1 MADKMIGK
9 LTIDISDI
17 EKKLDQVNKALA
29 KVGAGVKVD
38 LSKDIGKEVKA
49 QLDGVLKEIQGYE
62 AKMNAAVDKA
72 INNATERTTQRA
84 NTKDLTDAIRLWREY
99 YNVMAQ
105 AETALRGNNRGRF
118 DELRQEAEAIRQRAA
133 ELRAEKDVW
142 EQTAAARRRYETAYS
157 NTVNKERQ
165 RNEIESAKAVAYEVN
180 ETAKAKAAEEKQ
192 TEAVARATQKEI
204 VERQKLVEMYRQMF
218 DEIDRKNAV
227 EMDKKNAEAYKQEQ
241 EAIKKLIT
249 LYDEYFKYQ
258 EKSAKA
264 NNADNQ
270 SMYNNL
276 ASGKYKEIQ
285 ELLRQYPALSASIQQ
300 AAKSSEQFNAA
311 QTRLNDTLNNER
323 YKQAKDDTEKY
334 SQALVNLYN
343 EQTKLNNS
351 IASGRIVEGSEEYE
365 KATERINHL
374 RDVAETAGDKLSEA
388 GRKSAEGTSQVVAAM
403 DSLAQSEAR
412 IHDAD
417 MSSVTTEI
425 EKATQAFVKLLEAQA
440 NLDKTAM
447 TKGKSSKEYAEA
459 AYAVDKA
466 SEAFLKYSDDAQ
478 KAAIASEDAKRAV
491 VGLDNVLSQT
501 SGQQYQTNLLKQAE
515 DAYKKLTQAISDY
528 QKASRAKD
536 QDGMR
541 TSQDQINSQ
550 MQMLNAL
557 EQEIQKLSQDSE
569 IRRAIADLISRARIE
584 QNAFNN
590 GVGIGTTQTN
600 DLQSAVNGLV
610 TRYLSL
616 LAVIRMIKNVMGEMI
631 EYVSEYSD
639 KMNEIRI
646 ITGKTEEEAERLGE
660 TYRDLAESMSVSSLD
675 MADAAIYFTR
685 QGLGATEIEQRLKST
700 TRYAKTANIEFERA
714 AELITAV
721 VNSMGLVE
729 QEAEDGR
736 KAADRVADVF
746 LKVGD
751 NAATSGEEI
760 GEAMQK
766 AAASAGTFGVS
777 FEWLAAYIATVSETT
792 RQEARTI
799 GTAFNTIIA
808 RLHQIKQT
816 GYNSEDETKINDIA
830 KALANVDIAL
840 MDQSGE
846 WRDMTDI
853 FEDVAS
859 KWDELDDKTRSYIAT
874 TMAGVKQQNVF
885 LALMNDMAK
894 GTEEGS
900 RAYELYGLAI
910 NSAGTAEEKY
920 ATYTESVTAAQ
931 ERLTVAQEKFYALLK
946 SDTLKWFYDMMT
958 NIVNVL
964 TKATEKFKGINIVLP
979 VMIGLVVTLGVA
991 FGSAAMKAGGLGAAL
1006 GTFTASH
1013 PVVLGILAMV
1023 AAFTALSGIA
1033 AASASNSE
1041 IASRRYA
1048 EMVQQFEKAKAI
1060 LSQDISTQKQFNDM
1074 MEEFDSKGAL
1084 TNDELQKYNGLL
1096 DELSKM
1102 SPNARQAVE
1111 ELRQGVIDQ
1120 ADAFKI
1126 LNDEI
1131 EKNVDYSRKD
1141 AARKLGQTLSGWT
1154 PNAVDENSNTPKNL
1168 PYFSRIAEHSEWF
1181 VGNDANEQFVNA
1193 MRNAYNAAADEI
1205 RENVSGAEEFWE
1217 DIQAGTNM
1225 AAQFFGLTKQSY
1237 HEDNYSHRQNW
1248 LPEELFDAM
1257 SPAMSDEEILRL
1269 GRAYFGDINMGDS
1282 GIDQL
1287 RDELEKQANQIVN
1300 DLFSDMSLLDQN
1312 YIHDYI
1318 LRSVM
1323 GEDMEITQDEYNEM
1337 GKVLSNFIYD
1347 LIDNGFD
1354 IMKLDPNFA
1363 IHRIGN
1369 DLFASMFDMYFDES
1383 EINSYRSPEMVRK
1396 IADVYQQLLSAGF
1409 SQVDLAFV
1417 YQSLNIDQWGEA
1429 ADIMKQQMID
1439 SLRNAFT
1446 SKFGTETEID
1456 VDDPENEYFR
1466 DWLSE
1471 LDMESIKVMY
1481 DLQQMGVTQEE
1492 MDRIWA
1498 ESGQNVSVFI
1508 QSLRAYRE
1516 ELGGSDED
1524 NEKFV
1529 EKIKK
1534 ITAEMDKLEKMVK
1547 TLRDGETI
1555 DFEDLLNLAD
1565 AHPELMTAVND
1576 TDTLIQKLQELKS
1589 MDTEKAISTMRNK
1602 LMNDAGFAE
1611 SSGLAGIE
1619 KGQTL
1624 QQVKDNY
1631 TNNNWDTSWIDS
1643 YVDSVIISFLGQTDR
1658 LGSVG
1663 KDMIAEWTKSMFSD
1677 SNVDLLNRQAIQVGE
1692 DTATVLTETMT
1703 ASLDGE
1709 HGLQWNGN
1717 IVMNLTP
1724 ITPDGTLLDDDTFYQ
1739 YVEDL
1744 LSRSGDIN
1752 ALFENDKIENGGKGL
1767 LISVDEVIGNNTKG
1781 WEEAT
1786 AKGEQLAFMLHLLQ
1800 EAYYGVAD
1808 ANKTWLELQVEQQEI
1823 DERNEWAK
1831 SNNFVEQIGGLS
1843 RALERGGIEEA
1854 YTQWNQFDDAMKK
1867 SVSDTYPELARA
1879 MLEVER
1885 AINDNEDGAR
1895 DLDKAYDH
1903 LDSTLKK
1910 SMKLATAKNFT
1921 GTYQAI
1927 QKLEKG
1933 TISATDAYDTFNKEL
1948 DTVVKAGEDVTD
1960 VEDKIAHKTEVTASD
1975 VSNLSK
1981 LLGVS
1986 AEEILQDW
1994 PAAVAAFDEM
2004 TGAAGELKDVFDM
2017 LNQAAFIR
2025 ITGVSEAD
2033 FSNIENG
2040 LLAVGDMAQETID
2053 LLAATG
2059 QWEVQ
2064 EIPLNGFMSV
2074 FRNGKIVR
2082 EQLNG
2087 MQKVLKAT
2095 GKNPYAGRGT
2105 GVNKDTSS
2113 GRGGGGGGGDKNSKD
2128 SGMTEVERMLDRMSQ
2143 ANAIQE
2149 YQQSY
2154 YQAQKNY
2161 YDQTGRLQGVIGYSQ
2176 REIDLLKEQSNI
2188 LENNISTINQY
2199 IEKKKAEL
2207 ATLSNTDESY
2217 EEVADDLDKLQKA
2230 HQEYTNQLIENR
2242 TAIEELTESID
2253 EQHKKIR
2260 EMEIS
2265 LRQTILKAIE
2275 DREKR
2280 TEDMLN
2286 AEIEMENT
2294 IIDLITKRYEKER
2307 DQIIETTNM
2316 KIDALQQERDL
2327 LDEQLQI
2334 RKEQQE
2340 AEDKQL
2346 KLRELEAK
2354 YQRIIAD
2361 PTRMKEAKSI
2371 KSEIDDLRKEMAWD
2385 LAENEVKAQQD
2396 SIDQQIESLEDYVE
2410 YVQNYYEDLFEH
2422 PQKLIAEMKDIMM
2435 MTDAEIIDW
2444 LKTNDEEY
2452 ARSTENTQATMVT
2465 SWQDTLDTM
2474 HDVIKTYW
2482 DEVEFIIS
2490 QGEDYII
2497 NFLMENSEDYRNAG
2511 KLQAE
2516 AYVDEWKEQLDD
2528 LRKAHEAVATQIA
2541 ASYSVIEKADSSS
2554 SSSKS
2559 GGGGGSGGKGNGDNN
2574 NDQKVM
2580 GSSTPHGYSVWINGK
2595 KYKNQG
2601 YASEDAAANAA
2612 QTLIDSYFSGAR
2624 ITSSEINYLKK
2635 EAARTLTTYQTGGL
2649 ATSTGP
2655 AWLDGTAS
2663 NPERVLSPY
2672 QTKLFEV
2679 MVNALENINRL
2690 SIPTMSN
2697 MSGIQTSGGNPV
2709 SVGDIIVNVD
2719 NLDTD
2724 DDYEE
2729 LADKV
2734 GTVIMERLGRTA
2746 AIGGLRIR
2754 SI

>member
-1 MADKMIGK
+1 MADKSIGK

-72 INNATERTTQRA
+72 IDNATERTTKKA

-323 YKQAKDDTEKY
+323 YKQAKDDSEKY

-388 GRKSAEGTSQVVAAM
+388 GRKSAEGTSQVVSAM

-412 IHDAD
+412 MHDAD

-447 TKGKSSKEYAEA
+447 TKGKNSKEYAEA
-459 AYAVDKA
+459 AYAVEKA

-478 KAAIASEDAKRAV
+478 RAAIASEDAKRAV

-536 QDGMR
+536 KDGMR

-569 IRRAIADLISRARIE
+569 IRKAIADLISRARIE

-590 GVGIGTTQTN
+590 GVGVGTTQTN

-646 ITGKTEEEAERLGE
+646 ITGQTEEEAERLGE

-840 MDQSGE
+840 MDQNGE

-1096 DELSKM
+1096 DELSKL

-1131 EKNVDYSRKD
+1131 EKNVDYSRRD

-1168 PYFSRIAEHSEWF
+1168 PYFSRIAEHNEWF

-1217 DIQAGTNM
+1217 DIQAGTNI

-1282 GIDQL
+1282 GLAQL

-1337 GKVLSNFIYD
+1337 GKVLSNFVYD

-1429 ADIMKQQMID
+1429 ADIMKRQMID

-1498 ESGQNVSVFI
+1498 ESGQDVSKFV
-1508 QSLRAYRE
+1508 QNLREYRN

-1547 TLRDGETI
+1547 TLRDGRTI

-1565 AHPELMTAVND
+1565 AHPELMAAVND

-1663 KDMIAEWTKSMFSD
+1663 KDMIAEWTNSMFSD

-1767 LISVDEVIGNNTKG
+1767 LISVDEVIGNNEKG

-1786 AKGEQLAFMLHLLQ
+1786 AKGEQLAFILHLLQ

-1879 MLEVER
+1879 MLDVER

-1948 DTVVKAGEDVTD
+1948 DTVVKAGEDIVD
-1960 VEDKIAHKTEVTASD
+1960 VEQKMANGADYTASD

-1981 LLGVS
+1981 VLGIS
-1986 AEEILQDW
+1986 ADEIMQDW

-2040 LLAVGDMAQETID
+2040 LLAVGNMAQETID

-2059 QWEVQ
+2059 QWEVDT
-2064 EIPLNGFMSV
+2064 IPLNGWASV
-2074 FRNGKIVR
+2074 FEDGKIVR
-2082 EQLNG
+2082 KQLSG

-2095 GKNPYAGRGT
+2095 GKNPYAGRGSGVKNDT
-2105 GVNKDTSS
+2105 GSGS
-2113 GRGGGGGGGDKNSKD
+2113 GRGGGGGGGDKNSKN

-2143 ANAIQE
+2143 TNAIQE

-2161 YDQTGRLQGVIGYSQ
+2161 YDQTGRIQGVIGYSQ
-2176 REIDLLKEQSNI
+2176 REIDLLKEQSN
-2188 LENNISTINQY
+2188 LLQENIVKINQY

-2207 ATLSNTDESY
+2207 ATLSITDESY
-2217 EEVADDLDKLQKA
+2217 EEVADDLEKLQKA
-2230 HQEYTNQLIENR
+2230 HQEYTNQLIDNQ
-2242 TAIEELTESID
+2242 TSIEELTKAIED
-2253 EQHKKIR
+2253 QRKKIR
-2260 EMEIS
+2260 EMEIN

-2280 TEDMLN
+2280 TENMLK
-2286 AEIEMENT
+2286 AEIDMENT
-2294 IIDLITKRYEKER
+2294 ILDLITKRYERER

-2354 YQRIIAD
+2354 YQRILAD

-2371 KSEIDDLRKEMAWD
+2371 KTEIDDLRKEMAWD
-2385 LAENEVKAQQD
+2385 LAEEEVKAQQD
-2396 SIDQQIESLEDYVE
+2396 SIDQQIESMEDYIE
-2410 YVQNYYEDLFEH
+2410 YIQNYYEDLFEH
-2422 PQKLIAEMKDIMM
+2422 PQKLIAEMKELML
-2435 MTDAEIIDW
+2435 MTDSEIIEW
-2444 LKTNDEEY
+2444 LKANDEEY

-2465 SWQDTLDTM
+2465 GWQDTLDVM

-2516 AYVDEWKEQLDD
+2516 AYVDEWKEQLED
-2528 LRKAHEAVATQIA
+2528 LRKAHEAVALQIA
-2541 ASYSVIEKADSSS
+2541 GSYSVIEKADSSG
-2554 SSSKS
+2554 SSKS
-2559 GGGGGSGGKGNGDNN
+2559 GGGGGGSKGGNNNTNSNNNIGPGLIESTINSGLTSSLFGSISGFLHSSTSASSDIVNSKNKNETLKRFASGG
-2574 NDQKVM
+2574 M
-2580 GSSTPHGYSVWINGK
+2580 
-2595 KYKNQG
+2595 
-2601 YASEDAAANAA
+2601 AN
-2612 QTLIDSYFSGAR
+2612 
-2624 ITSSEINYLKK
+2624 
-2635 EAARTLTTYQTGGL
+2635 RTGL
-2649 ATSTGP
+2649 
-2655 AWLDGTAS
+2655 AWLDGSES

-2679 MVNALENINRL
+2679 MVNALESINRI